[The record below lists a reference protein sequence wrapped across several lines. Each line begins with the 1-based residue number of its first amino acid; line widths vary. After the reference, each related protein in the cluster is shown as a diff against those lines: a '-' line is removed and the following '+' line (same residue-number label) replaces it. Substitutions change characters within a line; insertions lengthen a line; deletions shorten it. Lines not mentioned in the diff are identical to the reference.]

1 MLMERLVELKG
12 ITVSF
17 ARKKNVLENLDFTFE
32 RGKIYGLI
40 GNNGVGKTTLLK
52 VITGMISPVSGTV
65 EFGER
70 KPNVGVLIEKP
81 GLYRDMNAFQ
91 NLKAKCICLG
101 LKKSKEEIK
110 ALIELVGLQN
120 AEKKRVRAYSM
131 GMKQRLGI
139 AMALLGAPD
148 FLVLDEPLNG
158 LDPQGIA
165 DMRNLFAKIHEER
178 EITMLISSHILDELV
193 KTVTDICVM
202 NHGNIIKSC
211 TTEQFVEE
219 SGGMNL
225 DEFYMKLIAG
235 S

>member
-65 EFGER
+65 GFGER

-91 NLKAKCICLG
+91 NLKAKSICLG

-139 AMALLGAPD
+139 AMALLGDPD

>member
-65 EFGER
+65 GFGER

-91 NLKAKCICLG
+91 NLKAKSICLG